1 MSCRSSNRLP
11 FLLCC
16 RSRSAAL
23 TLAALGCLLLMPVT
37 ALLSAEVSQSWKTRW
52 EQTVEAAKKEGQI
65 TVYGSVDGENEAIK
79 LAEEALSASK
89 KK

>member
-1 MSCRSSNRLP
+1 LRCRT
-11 FLLCC
+11 
-16 RSRSAAL
+16 RSARLA
-23 TLAALGCLLLMPVT
+23 LAALGCLLLVPAA
-37 ALLSAEVSQSWKTRW
+37 ALLSAEVSPSWKTRW
-52 EQTVEAAKKEGQI
+52 EQTVETAKKEGQI

>member
-1 MSCRSSNRLP
+1 LR
-11 FLLCC
+11 
-16 RSRSAAL
+16 
-23 TLAALGCLLLMPVT
+23 
-37 ALLSAEVSQSWKTRW
+37 LSAVSCWCLPQHFYPPTPSWKTRW

-79 LAEEALSASK
+79 LAEEALLASK